1 MSENSSEVALAAS
14 TETYVEKFLATDE
27 QLTRVANALE
37 KMVPGYEKYSADY
50 FNSMFIP
57 QRTRK
62 IYGTKVW
69 KFASNPTST
78 CEKTRDNVGLVCQP
92 STDAVEGTDDYKNI
106 PLFKWYE
113 CNYKRY
119 DDGFAYPVAMI
130 GDGNYQETGAVD
142 CGALQMT
149 FYYKQI
155 ETENY
160 TEWLISD
167 SPNHALGL
175 KPWFAA
181 VRADGTVMPYFIYS
195 RFHSVTASDGKL
207 RSQPGKVAINQSH
220 DNIIVNYQKKGAGY
234 WGAGID
240 RETFGIIM
248 LMIKYATKNSQTIFQ
263 GNTNYSMQTKS
274 SVERSTKAT
283 YFPIPKSE
291 KTSWQIGS
299 SVIVGYGRDKGDGS
313 VDLDRGNSTMYKY
326 AYAAKILRIDDLDAD
341 NCAVY
346 LDCEPFDTTPVT
358 GGSATQYIYMSSWH
372 WDSGCTDV
380 VIGHRDGSPTS
391 NTDGK
396 HPYRIQGLEFSVGG
410 WTIPGD
416 TVMVF
421 NADYSKDVYRAPRGV
436 AHSSSEAT
444 IKNTYTKIGTIPAKA
459 DGSDSWIGDISIVDG
474 VWFPS
479 AFGPGGGQ
487 GVGDMLYA
495 GGRSTSG
502 MREYIM
508 DGSLGLGSGAGLCFL
523 HCGNGLGNAWWNFL
537 SLD

>member
-1 MSENSSEVALAAS
+1 MSENSSQVA
-14 TETYVEKFLATDE
+14 ETYVEKFLATDE

-50 FNSMFIP
+50 FNSMFMP
-57 QRTRK
+57 QRTGK
-62 IYGTKVW
+62 VYGTKVW
-69 KFASNPTST
+69 KFASNPTSS

-92 STDAVEGTDDYKNI
+92 STDTVEGTDDYKNI

-130 GDGNYQETGAVD
+130 GDGDYQENGAVD
-142 CGALQMT
+142 CGALMMT
-149 FYYKQI
+149 FYYQI
-155 ETENY
+155 IDAKDYQEVI
-160 TEWLISD
+160 ISD
-167 SPNHALGL
+167 TPNRLLNL
-175 KPWFAA
+175 KPWPAA

-195 RFHSVTASDGKL
+195 RYHSVTASDGKL
-207 RSQPGKVAINQSH
+207 RSQPGKVVVNQSH
-220 DNIIVNYQKKGAGY
+220 DSILSNYQKKGAGY

-240 RETFGIIM
+240 RQTFGIIM
-248 LMIKYATKNSQTIFQ
+248 LMIKYATKNSQTIFS
-263 GNTNYSMQTKS
+263 GNTNYSNQTKS
-274 SVERSTKAT
+274 SVERSAKAT

-299 SVIVGYGRDKGDGS
+299 SVLVGYGRDKGDGS

-326 AYAAKILRIDDLDAD
+326 ANAAKILRIDDLDD
-341 NCAVY
+341 NNCAVY

-372 WDSGCTDV
+372 YDSGCTDA
-380 VIGHRDGSPTS
+380 VIGHHDGSPTS

-396 HPYRIQGLEFSVGG
+396 HPYRIQGLEFNVGG
-410 WTIPGD
+410 WTIPSD

-421 NADYSKDVYRAPRGV
+421 NADYSKDVYCAPRGV

-444 IKNTYTKIGTIPAKA
+444 IKNTYTKVGTIPAKS
-459 DGSDSWIGDISIVDG
+459 DGSNSWIGDISIVDG
-474 VWFPS
+474 AWFPS
-479 AFGPGGGQ
+479 AFGSGSSQ
-487 GVGDMLYA
+487 GVGDYLYA
-495 GGRSTSG
+495 GGKSTSG
-502 MREYIM
+502 TREYLTGG
-508 DGSLGLGSGAGLCFL
+508 DFGRGSYAGLCFL
-523 HCGNGLGNAWWNFL
+523 HCWSSLGIAGWYFL